1 MSWSTSFPAGLET
14 QSYRLDGAADRIEDA
29 RRDSTEIRE
38 LAAEMRR
45 NLTTATTHHDSH
57 GEKEVGEQ

>member
-1 MSWSTSFPAGLET
+1 
-14 QSYRLDGAADRIEDA
+14 LDGAADRIEDA